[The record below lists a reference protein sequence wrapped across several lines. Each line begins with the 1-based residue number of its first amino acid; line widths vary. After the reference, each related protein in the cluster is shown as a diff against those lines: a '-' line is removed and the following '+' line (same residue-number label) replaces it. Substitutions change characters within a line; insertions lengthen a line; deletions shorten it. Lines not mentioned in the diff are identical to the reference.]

1 MPKHPKH
8 QLHLNKCVSTCSYA
22 LVYCSYA
29 VFVHS
34 LSFNNVRLDVSST
47 ALVIPVKCICY

>member
-8 QLHLNKCVSTCSYA
+8 QLHLNNCVCTCGYA

-29 VFVHS
+29 VFVRS

-47 ALVIPVKCICY
+47 ALVTL